1 MAISDIIEN
10 YIKELL
16 ADDNEVIIK
25 RNDLANYFNCVPSQI
40 NYVIATRFTNEHGFI
55 VESRRGGGG
64 GITIRKVLLTK
75 NDYIS
80 TLISSIGNY
89 LKQNEAYS
97 YIKTLF
103 EYDIITK
110 REANI
115 MFAAVSDNT
124 LNIDGENKDYLRA
137 KIMKNML
144 TNIKRSWI
152 LCFVKNA
159 RKTTQLLK

>member
-16 ADDNEVIIK
+16 TDDNEVIIK

-144 TNIKRSWI
+144 ANIKRS
-152 LCFVKNA
+152 
-159 RKTTQLLK
+159 

>member
-40 NYVIATRFTNEHGFI
+40 NYVIATRFTNELGFI

-144 TNIKRSWI
+144 TNIKRS
-152 LCFVKNA
+152 
-159 RKTTQLLK
+159 

>member
-16 ADDNEVIIK
+16 TNDNEVIIK

-137 KIMKNML
+137 KIMKNIL
-144 TNIKRSWI
+144 TNIKRLTIKS
-152 LCFVKNA
+152 
-159 RKTTQLLK
+159 Q

>member
-64 GITIRKVLLTK
+64 GITIRKVMLTK

-144 TNIKRSWI
+144 TNIKRS
-152 LCFVKNA
+152 
-159 RKTTQLLK
+159 

>member
-144 TNIKRSWI
+144 TNIKRSWFW
-152 LCFVKNA
+152 CFVKNA
-159 RKTTQLLK
+159 RKIMQQLK

>member
-16 ADDNEVIIK
+16 TDDNEVIIK

-103 EYDIITK
+103 EYSIITK

-124 LNIDGENKDYLRA
+124 LNTDNETKDYIRA

-144 TNIKRSWI
+144 TNIKRS
-152 LCFVKNA
+152 
-159 RKTTQLLK
+159 

>member
-16 ADDNEVIIK
+16 SEDNEVIIK

-124 LNIDGENKDYLRA
+124 LNIDGESKDYLRA
-137 KIMKNML
+137 RILKNIL
-144 TNIKRSWI
+144 TNIKRS
-152 LCFVKNA
+152 
-159 RKTTQLLK
+159 

>member
-16 ADDNEVIIK
+16 TNDNEVIIK

-64 GITIRKVLLTK
+64 GITIRKVMLTK

-137 KIMKNML
+137 KIMKNIL
-144 TNIKRSWI
+144 TNIKRS
-152 LCFVKNA
+152 
-159 RKTTQLLK
+159 

>member
-16 ADDNEVIIK
+16 TNDNEVIIK

-64 GITIRKVLLTK
+64 GITIRKVMLTK

-159 RKTTQLLK
+159 RKTTQQLK

>member
-16 ADDNEVIIK
+16 SEDNEVIIK
-25 RNDLANYFNCVPSQI
+25 RNDLASYFNCVPSQI

-144 TNIKRSWI
+144 TNIKRS
-152 LCFVKNA
+152 
-159 RKTTQLLK
+159 

>member
-1 MAISDIIEN
+1 MAISDIIES

-16 ADDNEVIIK
+16 NEENEVIIK

-64 GITIRKVLLTK
+64 GITIRKVILKK

-80 TLISSIGNY
+80 TLINSIGNY
-89 LKQNEAYS
+89 LKQSEAYS
-97 YIKTLF
+97 YIKTLY
-103 EYDIITK
+103 EYSIITK

-124 LNIDGENKDYLRA
+124 LSLDSEFKDYLRA
-137 KIMKNML
+137 KILKNML
-144 TNIKRSWI
+144 MNMKRS
-152 LCFVKNA
+152 
-159 RKTTQLLK
+159 

>member
-16 ADDNEVIIK
+16 TNDNEVIIK

-137 KIMKNML
+137 KIMKNIL
-144 TNIKRSWI
+144 TNIKRS
-152 LCFVKNA
+152 
-159 RKTTQLLK
+159 

>member
-64 GITIRKVLLTK
+64 GITIRKVMLTK

-144 TNIKRSWI
+144 ANIKRS
-152 LCFVKNA
+152 
-159 RKTTQLLK
+159 

>member
-16 ADDNEVIIK
+16 TDDNEVIIK

>member
-16 ADDNEVIIK
+16 ANDNEVNIK
-25 RNDLANYFNCVPSQI
+25 RNDLASFFNCVPSQI

-64 GITIRKVLLTK
+64 GITIRKVALTK

-80 TLISSIGNY
+80 TLINSIGNF
-89 LKQNEAYS
+89 LKQGEAYS

-103 EYDIITK
+103 EYSIITK

-124 LNIDGENKDYLRA
+124 LNTDSEIKDYLRA
-137 KIMKNML
+137 KIMKNIL
-144 TNIKRSWI
+144 TNIKRS
-152 LCFVKNA
+152 
-159 RKTTQLLK
+159 

>member
-16 ADDNEVIIK
+16 SEDNEVIIK

-89 LKQNEAYS
+89 LKQNDAYS

-103 EYDIITK
+103 EYDIITN

-159 RKTTQLLK
+159 RKTMQQLK

>member
-144 TNIKRSWI
+144 TNIKRS
-152 LCFVKNA
+152 
-159 RKTTQLLK
+159 

>member
-16 ADDNEVIIK
+16 TNDNEVIIK

-144 TNIKRSWI
+144 TNIKRLTIKS
-152 LCFVKNA
+152 
-159 RKTTQLLK
+159 Q

>member
-1 MAISDIIEN
+1 MGMSDTIEN

-16 ADDNEVIIK
+16 KEEEEVSIK
-25 RNDLANYFNCVPSQI
+25 RNDLAQYFNCVPSQI
-40 NYVIATRFTNEHGFI
+40 NYVISTRFTNKHGFI

-64 GITIRKVLLTK
+64 GITIRRVALKK

-80 TLISSIGNY
+80 TLIETIGSF

-97 YIKTLF
+97 YIRTLY
-103 EYDIITK
+103 EYGIITK

-124 LNIDGENKDYLRA
+124 LNLDNEYKDYLRA
-137 KIMKNML
+137 KIMKNIL
-144 TNIKRSWI
+144 INIKRS
-152 LCFVKNA
+152 
-159 RKTTQLLK
+159 

>member
-16 ADDNEVIIK
+16 SEDNEVIIK

-152 LCFVKNA
+152 
-159 RKTTQLLK
+159 

>member
-16 ADDNEVIIK
+16 TNDNEVIIK

-144 TNIKRSWI
+144 TNIKRS
-152 LCFVKNA
+152 
-159 RKTTQLLK
+159 

>member
-16 ADDNEVIIK
+16 TNDNEVIIK

-64 GITIRKVLLTK
+64 GITIRKVMLTK

-80 TLISSIGNY
+80 SLININSIIVLSFCLVFVPNC
-89 LKQNEAYS
+89 ES
-97 YIKTLF
+97 
-103 EYDIITK
+103 
-110 REANI
+110 
-115 MFAAVSDNT
+115 
-124 LNIDGENKDYLRA
+124 
-137 KIMKNML
+137 KI
-144 TNIKRSWI
+144 
-152 LCFVKNA
+152 
-159 RKTTQLLK
+159 Q

>member
-16 ADDNEVIIK
+16 TDDNEVIIK

-64 GITIRKVLLTK
+64 GITIRKVMLTK

-144 TNIKRSWI
+144 TNIKRS
-152 LCFVKNA
+152 
-159 RKTTQLLK
+159 

>member
-16 ADDNEVIIK
+16 SEDNEVIIK

-89 LKQNEAYS
+89 LKQNDAYS

-103 EYDIITK
+103 EYDIITN

-144 TNIKRSWI
+144 TNIKRS
-152 LCFVKNA
+152 
-159 RKTTQLLK
+159 

>member
-16 ADDNEVIIK
+16 TDDNEVIIK

-144 TNIKRSWI
+144 TNIKRS
-152 LCFVKNA
+152 
-159 RKTTQLLK
+159 